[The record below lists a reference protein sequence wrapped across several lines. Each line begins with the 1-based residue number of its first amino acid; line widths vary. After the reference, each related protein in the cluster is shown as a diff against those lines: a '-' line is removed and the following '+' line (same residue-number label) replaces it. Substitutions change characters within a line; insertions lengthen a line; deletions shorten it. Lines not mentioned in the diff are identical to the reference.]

1 MPARLAP
8 PCHGWV
14 RSSTPAAA
22 SPGHS
27 NLRPP
32 RPRATATPSG
42 PRNSSA
48 LAVPSGSRATAA
60 MKSMVTPAVTTPRAT
75 AASSVGRR
83 NRQGRGRTTIS
94 RITAAQASLSQT
106 APSGPTWPNSGTDRA
121 RPSWTQVIEPTA
133 IKVPIRPGTW
143 PGMWPGMCSAPR

>member
-14 RSSTPAAA
+14 RTSTPAAA

-27 NLRPP
+27 SRRPP
-32 RPRATATPSG
+32 RPRATATLSG

-75 AASSVGRR
+75 AASSIGRR
-83 NRQGRGRTTIS
+83 NRHGLGRTAIS
-94 RITAAQASLSQT
+94 RITLAQASRSQT
-106 APSGPTWPNSGTDRA
+106 APSGPTWPNNGTDRA
-121 RPSWTQVIEPTA
+121 RPS
-133 IKVPIRPGTW
+133 
-143 PGMWPGMCSAPR
+143 